1 MLQAGT
7 PRAEVVFKM
16 QSAGLDARLLD
27 TPNAPAPAAAAAAAA
42 PGAPMLEL
50 MDAPSTTLKCK
61 DDPAFKKYFHM
72 LNVCTRWVV
81 ALALVV
87 AYDDGDVGDDGHDD
101 DAHDDNDE

>member
-7 PRAEVVFKM
+7 PKAEVAFKM

-27 TPNAPAPAAAAAAAA
+27 TPNAPAPAAAAGGAPAA
-42 PGAPMLEL
+42 PGAPMLEI

-72 LNVCTRWVV
+72 LNVRRAVV
-81 ALALVV
+81 QQQLR
-87 AYDDGDVGDDGHDD
+87 GIG
-101 DAHDDNDE
+101 